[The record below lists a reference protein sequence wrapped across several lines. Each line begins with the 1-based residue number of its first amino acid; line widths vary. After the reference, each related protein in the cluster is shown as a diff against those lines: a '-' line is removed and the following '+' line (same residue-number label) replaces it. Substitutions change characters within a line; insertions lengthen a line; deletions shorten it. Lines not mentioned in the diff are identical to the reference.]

1 MAMHWV
7 DMKSTG
13 TFKSL
18 CTVASACLI
27 LAACASRPELMAR
40 SAEVP
45 SGADLSGLWQLR
57 DEPGSKPMPRADAEP
72 GIRIPPENRTRS
84 AGVRRPKR
92 APGADVT
99 MFLESGESLKI
110 SQTPDGLFIS
120 FDRAIVEEYTFGEN
134 RIVSVGPIEAQR
146 VSGWKE
152 QVFVVETLD
161 EQGVLLTESWH
172 IEADGALLVR
182 EISVTRGDNE
192 QFSTRQRFDR
202 T

>member
-1 MAMHWV
+1 M
-7 DMKSTG
+7 
-13 TFKSL
+13 
-18 CTVASACLI
+18 
-27 LAACASRPELMAR
+27 
-40 SAEVP
+40 
-45 SGADLSGLWQLR
+45 
-57 DEPGSKPMPRADAEP
+57 
-72 GIRIPPENRTRS
+72 
-84 AGVRRPKR
+84 RRPKR